1 MRENGSLLEEGRKE
15 RREEVFPT
23 IPPHPTSIIH
33 RVLAFKFFFEFRIK
47 SPKSRRKSVSAESR
61 TFSLGESLER
71 LTRGQNSTRR
81 RPSDV
86 HASVIVV
93 FEEKPI

>member
-33 RVLAFKFFFEFRIK
+33 HVLAFKFFFEFRIK
-47 SPKSRRKSVSAESR
+47 SPKKTQKKRLHRFPNILPQRK
-61 TFSLGESLER
+61 F
-71 LTRGQNSTRR
+71 
-81 RPSDV
+81 
-86 HASVIVV
+86 
-93 FEEKPI
+93 